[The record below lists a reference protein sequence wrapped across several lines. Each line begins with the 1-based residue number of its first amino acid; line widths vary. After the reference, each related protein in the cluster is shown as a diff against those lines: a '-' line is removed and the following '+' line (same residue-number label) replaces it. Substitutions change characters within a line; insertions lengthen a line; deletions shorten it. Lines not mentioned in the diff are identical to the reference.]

1 MAWSPGECRASL
13 RTLASLNI
21 LKIWRMSSRDP
32 DPSSPS
38 LQWIYLC
45 HKTVTMQSFLVD
57 LGEVVGAGVVV
68 VVVEFE
74 LAAELE
80 SKKSELKLESRKRET
95 KNGRMERTSTILRE
109 STRKA
114 HFFGAPANLKG

>member
-1 MAWSPGECRASL
+1 MKLS
-13 RTLASLNI
+13 
-21 LKIWRMSSRDP
+21 
-32 DPSSPS
+32 
-38 LQWIYLC
+38 
-45 HKTVTMQSFLVD
+45 QSFLVD

-74 LAAELE
+74 FAAE

-95 KNGRMERTSTILRE
+95 KNGRMERTSIMFRV

-114 HFFGAPANLKG
+114 HFLGAPANLYNLRYSVHYFR

>member
-1 MAWSPGECRASL
+1 M
-13 RTLASLNI
+13 
-21 LKIWRMSSRDP
+21 
-32 DPSSPS
+32 
-38 LQWIYLC
+38 
-45 HKTVTMQSFLVD
+45 
-57 LGEVVGAGVVV
+57 VGAGVVV

-95 KNGRMERTSTILRE
+95 KNGRMERTSMMFRV

-114 HFFGAPANLKG
+114 HFLGAPANLHNFRYSVHYFR